1 MLKSELCYFS
11 LSGVA
16 QLGPCIPLSCVSF
29 CCREGGSCRPWRER
43 SSCNLTSSCQILT
56 VAKYKHFRVSDMVYT
71 HVFGRQKASA
81 TSYSGPKQPTWPVG
95 PWNTDW
101 ALRMQGYLGC
111 AISQHSLI
119 VFLLLK
125 EAYAVEIAAVLL
137 ARLFLLTVLREL
149 CWLCW
154 QVHESQWVLYSLWAF
169 RGPCQPR
176 VGDKVWPKVQQCHMT
191 VTERKG
197 WHPSK
202 ILMMIFFF
210 QGLAMKK

>member
-1 MLKSELCYFS
+1 MPKSELCYFS
-11 LSGVA
+11 LSGIA
-16 QLGPCIPLSCVSF
+16 QLGPCIPLSCVPF

-137 ARLFLLTVLREL
+137 ARLFFLR
-149 CWLCW
+149 CS
-154 QVHESQWVLYSLWAF
+154 ESSAGCADRF
-169 RGPCQPR
+169 MGPRG
-176 VGDKVWPKVQQCHMT
+176 
-191 VTERKG
+191 
-197 WHPSK
+197 
-202 ILMMIFFF
+202 
-210 QGLAMKK
+210 GL